1 MIHKYICQQNTIIKQ
16 IGISTI
22 TSTKK
27 GKNYNFYS
35 NTFMAYL
42 YIIVE
47 KLKSHQ
53 YLMTLDLLKS
63 IGYSF
68 EKRYLTFM
76 LFYVLQLC
84 SFHSFFFFFLEII
97 TTCC

>member
-1 MIHKYICQQNTIIKQ
+1 
-16 IGISTI
+16 
-22 TSTKK
+22 
-27 GKNYNFYS
+27 
-35 NTFMAYL
+35 MAYL

-84 SFHSFFFFFLEII
+84 SFHSFFFRDNYNMLLILQFELFLP
-97 TTCC
+97 